1 MARQKKKNTVSGLA
15 ELSSAT
21 NIDINLLKIV
31 KKHPRMVS
39 ENVFQTN
46 GRIDIDKFKLIYEEI
61 KDDISLEDVEDAE
74 KWKMMKLK
82 FDALISEIEYDEL
95 QKKFVKREE
104 VEEAIAGI
112 ANAQRNLL
120 KQKLTS
126 ELPVKLTGL
135 SAPEIQQIMDGLVN
149 DICDLMQTIKI

>member
-21 NIDINLLKIV
+21 NLDINLLKIV

-46 GRIDIDKFKLIYEEI
+46 GRIDIDKFKSIYEEI